1 MEKTGSGGAAAPW
14 KRGGATTPLRKKF
27 QHVDRALKVWFFGRG
42 ATICSRKN
50 EKKMCRHTFEKKRCN
65 HTILEEKRGPK
76 KFILL
81 GEEENWQT
89 ILEREDW
96 QLRH

>member
-1 MEKTGSGGAAAPW
+1 MGNGKNGKWRCSCTLEK
-14 KRGGATTPLRKKF
+14 R
-27 QHVDRALKVWFFGRG
+27 
-42 ATICSRKN
+42 
-50 EKKMCRHTFEKKRCN
+50 RCN

-76 KFILL
+76 KFVLL